1 MSTNTSTDNTAA
13 CPPLLR
19 GIRAALGQTLL
30 TQILDSKILLVGSG
44 GIGCELLKNLALS
57 GFRNVDVI
65 DLDTIGELERMK
77 TSARDYSMIGES

>member
-1 MSTNTSTDNTAA
+1 MSNTSTDNTPA

-19 GIRAALGQTLL
+19 GIRAALGPTLL
-30 TQILDSKILLVGSG
+30 TEILDSKILLVGSG

-65 DLDTIGELERMK
+65 DLDTIGEFEWMK
-77 TSARDYSMIGES
+77 ISARDCI

>member
-1 MSTNTSTDNTAA
+1 MSSTTDNTPA

-19 GIRAALGQTLL
+19 GIRAALGPTIL

-65 DLDTIGELERMK
+65 DLDTIGKL
-77 TSARDYSMIGES
+77 IG